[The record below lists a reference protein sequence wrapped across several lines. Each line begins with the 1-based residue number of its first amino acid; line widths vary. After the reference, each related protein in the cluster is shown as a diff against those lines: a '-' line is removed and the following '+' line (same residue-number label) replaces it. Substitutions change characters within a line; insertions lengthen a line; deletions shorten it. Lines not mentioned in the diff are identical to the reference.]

1 MMTDATDIETLFTLT
16 AHPQMDAPVASTTY
30 HPSSLQ
36 FLEQIHRKKSDL
48 LKQVINT
55 QGWPH
60 PTSHNGH
67 AEATAFL
74 IVQHADYDPDFQRQ
88 CHAIMVALAPSGKA
102 SLGFL
107 AFLTD
112 RILCN
117 EGRHQR
123 FGTQVREVENG
134 CFVPKAIEQPERVD
148 ELRMQAGIAET
159 LSDYL
164 NRVNSGDM
172 LLCRPLL
179 NGFAEELEQQ
189 KENKV
194 LEFPGNPH

>member
-1 MMTDATDIETLFTLT
+1 MTDRPDLHALFSITTLPKL
-16 AHPQMDAPVASTTY
+16 DAPIASPEY

-36 FLEQIHRKKSDL
+36 FLEQIHRKKSEM
-48 LKQVINT
+48 LKYVINT

-60 PTSHNGH
+60 PDSHDGH

-74 IVQHADYDPDFQRQ
+74 IVHHADYDPAFQKH
-88 CHAIMVALAPSGKA
+88 CHELMLRSAEKGRAT
-102 SLGFL
+102 LGFL

-117 EGRHQR
+117 EGKHQR
-123 FGTQVREVENG
+123 FGTQVREVNNG
-134 CFVPKAIEQPERVD
+134 CFVPKAIERPEQVD
-148 ELRMQAGIAET
+148 ELRKQVGIEEG

-164 NRVNSGDM
+164 NRVNSGDL

-179 NGFAEELEQQ
+179 NGFAEELEAQ
-189 KENKV
+189 KESKI
-194 LEFPGNPH
+194 LEFPGNPN